1 MAEVFNRQGIPA
13 SLVLNAIAKTPQ
25 AASSPLPGG
34 PHLGLAAA
42 DLAIWRK
49 LPFAMLAAAGEIP
62 GAVVHVAG
70 ANDQVEEFA
79 RARIDTRI
87 RRQPIPQNEMPKY
100 LSQMHL
106 NLYVTLSECCPMLP
120 LESLA
125 EGVPCLIGP
134 NSHLF
139 EDSPYLLDRLV
150 VRYPDRN
157 EVIAHYIRQARLSA
171 TISWRLTVAGRRNTA
186 AQPGIGGGV
195 FGRWGA
201 DAALPAAA

>member
-1 MAEVFNRQGIPA
+1 MIRSRNLRE
-13 SLVLNAIAKTPQ
+13 L
-25 AASSPLPGG
+25 
-34 PHLGLAAA
+34 
-42 DLAIWRK
+42 
-49 LPFAMLAAAGEIP
+49 
-62 GAVVHVAG
+62 
-70 ANDQVEEFA
+70 
-79 RARIDTRI
+79 RIDTRI

-157 EVIAHYIRQARLSA
+157 EVIAHYIRQALAERDDIVAAYSRWAPKYSA
-171 TISWRLTVAGRRNTA
+171 RSQESVAEFLDVR
-186 AQPGIGGGV
+186 
-195 FGRWGA
+195 GA